1 MRSRPRRTLR
11 RRKMVLINRFE
22 FKVAYIVSLL
32 ICLYNGLTSTTYYL
46 NYGWG
51 HWLSL
56 IEIML
61 YITMTTSVS
70 RRLNILCIILNIVV
84 LFAKLYVKIICE
96 DYMWRLYVKLYVK
109 IICEVICEGYM
120 WSYMWRLYVKVGIL
134 LTCGKYLHDLI
145 MLVEGRFGCT

>member
-96 DYMWRLYVKLYVK
+96 VICEDYMWRLYVKLYVK
-109 IICEVICEGYM
+109 IICEDYM
-120 WSYMWRLYVKVGIL
+120 WSYMWRLYVKLYVKVI
-134 LTCGKYLHDLI
+134 C
-145 MLVEGRFGCT
+145 EGWHFTYMW